1 MSSKI
6 IITTCLLFLIINL
19 QAQSRIS
26 LYGGWTASKIRAIYD
41 KNSFTPGPLFDEFF
55 VNFPFWHTIYMG
67 GEFEY
72 DYKKL
77 RLSTGFTMMAMGAGG
92 MPLFPEYPWVVAY
105 YTFPL
110 LGGYH
115 LKLEKGWDL
124 TVEGGVEIGIQ
135 NGNPGGPQ
143 TPGAH
148 WGNIN
153 VVAAVETEWKHF
165 RLGVRGHLG
174 VTTFRTFDPII
185 YKHTAVTTYLG
196 YTLWDHAQCKARR
209 LQKQQEKQLE

>member
-1 MSSKI
+1 MR
-6 IITTCLLFLIINL
+6 ITITLIIYFIIYT
-19 QAQSRIS
+19 QSIIAQSRIS
-26 LYGGWTASKIRAIYD
+26 LYGGWTASKLRAIYD
-41 KNSFTPGPLFDEFF
+41 KNVYSPSPAAEYAFI
-55 VNFPFWHTIYMG
+55 NFPFLHTIYMG

-77 RLSTGFTMMAMGAGG
+77 RLSTGFSFMAIGAGRL
-92 MPLFPEYPWVVAY
+92 PVFPEYPWVTAY

-110 LGGYH
+110 LGGYN
-115 LKLEKGWDL
+115 LKLDKGWNI
-124 TVEGGVEIGIQ
+124 VFEGGVEIGIQ
-135 NGNPGGPQ
+135 RGGSVLQ
-143 TPGAH
+143 TGRGAR

-174 VTTFRTFDPII
+174 VTTFRTIDPII
-185 YKHTAVTTYLG
+185 YKHTAITTYLG